1 MKADGPSFR
10 GVHPECF
17 SILSLIK
24 AGDLKVEPIS
34 PNQISSN
41 KIDLRIADE
50 FIRLK
55 NARAKVFDPNK
66 RNKPETFFRSEKS
79 VEFIIH
85 PNERVLMCTIEKLE
99 LSNRIM
105 GLVGLRSSFSR
116 IGLQASV
123 GFVDPGFQG
132 QLTLEITG
140 SSFPI
145 RLRAE
150 DRLFHIAFISM
161 KPELE
166 SSYNGKYQ
174 NQHGPTLPKFP

>member
-1 MKADGPSFR
+1 MKVDGPSFR
-10 GVHPECF
+10 RVRPECS
-17 SILSLIK
+17 SILTLIK
-24 AGDLKVEPIS
+24 AGDIKVEPIS

-41 KIDLRIADE
+41 KIDLRIADD

-55 NARAKVFDPNK
+55 NVPAKVFDPDK
-66 RNKPETFFRSEKS
+66 RNKPETFFRREKS

-85 PNERVLMCTIEKLE
+85 PNERLLMCTIEKLE

-105 GLVGLRSSFSR
+105 GIVGLRSSFSR
-116 IGLQASV
+116 IGVQANV
-123 GFVDPGFQG
+123 GLVDPGFQG

-145 RLRAE
+145 RLRAQ
-150 DRLFHIAFISM
+150 DKLFHIAFISV